1 MKFRLALGVLLPVTL
16 ASCIR
21 DRLLLHVVFP
31 LLLQLLPRWRAPA
44 MRLLW
49 LLLLL
54 LLMDVAVLTEVVME
68 G

>member
-49 LLLLL
+49 LLLL
-54 LLMDVAVLTEVVME
+54 DVAVLTEVVVE